1 MLTAA
6 GHRRNLKT
14 DFLPLWGSRPR
25 HPDPWTSEG
34 RVREAAMTVLVG
46 CFIRPRIRDF
56 VLADRPENPV
66 SLTPSPSSRLNSR
79 RSENIGFCDLHSCGC
94 RWEPIP
100 DGTLKSGCR
109 AGQYAKCSMLN

>member
-1 MLTAA
+1 
-6 GHRRNLKT
+6 
-14 DFLPLWGSRPR
+14 
-25 HPDPWTSEG
+25 
-34 RVREAAMTVLVG
+34 MTVLVG

-109 AGQYAKCSMLN
+109 TGQYAKWFDAELARRVFVTGFYCRCFDG